1 MSLENVRTFYENL
14 ANDESFHT
22 SIQNVKSKHECIQLV
37 RAAGYDFSQEEFE
50 EYTAQLLD
58 LSNEEIKDLDVKE
71 MAMVVGGRRPPA
83 NLMVYGLPPNPNG
96 DVLA

>member
-1 MSLENVRTFYENL
+1 MYLENVRAFYKNL
-14 ANDESFHT
+14 ANDESFH
-22 SIQNVKSKHECIQLV
+22 SAIQNVNSKHECIQIV

-50 EYTAQLLD
+50 QYTAQLLN
-58 LSNEEIKDLDVKE
+58 LSKEEIKDLDVKE

>member
-1 MSLENVRTFYENL
+1 MSLENVRAFYENL
-14 ANDESFHT
+14 ANDKSLRALV
-22 SIQNVKSKHECIQLV
+22 QNAKNKHECSQIV

-50 EYTAQLLD
+50 QYTAQLLE

-71 MAMVVGGRRPPA
+71 MAMVMGGRKLPD

-96 DVLA
+96 GILA